1 MALVLKVTFSN
12 SELGDDF
19 KKQVTF
25 SNLDDKKTDAQI
37 KTALNAM
44 VASGA
49 MGEGATAYDKI
60 VEAEKVQT
68 SVTKVNLA

>member
-49 MGEGATAYDKI
+49 MGGGATAYDKI

-68 SVTKVNLA
+68 TVTKVNLA

>member
-60 VEAEKVQT
+60 AEAEKVQT
-68 SVTKVNLA
+68 TVSKVNLA